1 MSNTFSLILLVLLGA
16 GFAMAFIRLVIART
30 AGDRAVALD
39 GATLI
44 SVDLMVLMA
53 FLMGRSMLLDVVL
66 VYALLSF
73 LGVLAIARY
82 LEGGL

>member
-1 MSNTFSLILLVLLGA
+1 MHSTISFVVFGLIGLG
-16 GFAMAFIRLVIART
+16 FILAFIRLLIART
-30 AGDRAVALD
+30 VADRAVALD

-44 SVDLMVLMA
+44 SANIMILMA
-53 FLMGRSMLLDVVL
+53 FLMGRSMLLDVAL

>member
-1 MSNTFSLILLVLLGA
+1 MHSTISLILFGLLGV
-16 GFAMAFIRLVIART
+16 GFMLAFVRLLIART
-30 AGDRAVALD
+30 VADRAVALD

-44 SVDLMVLMA
+44 SANIMVLMA
-53 FLMGRSMLLDVVL
+53 FLMDRSMLLDVAL